1 MRLQVTLA
9 EPDGMWS
16 QPEGNAT
23 HGFYSSVEWKKANMK
38 AKWLTKN
45 VPGDGMCG
53 WGAIMLIIGW
63 LTLNDMVLRNKQPCG
78 WTPDGWMKVLDFLR
92 EVSIFIRTTL
102 RGPRTNLTDHL
113 VSAIES
119 SLNGTLGDGITHDQS
134 SYDMKKYRAL
144 QLADL
149 LWRPNQQP
157 IEQPAT
163 NQQLP
168 QDLWFSA
175 EYGNFVSAMLERPI
189 VVMSEV
195 HDDRNPFIPKVSFAF
210 YTPRPVTSMARGV
223 PGLKY
228 QYGTWTAYS
237 FEGLRKVFRES
248 GIGNPV
254 HLKLTQVGSHF
265 QPFYKKRPAGAQ
277 LTLLCPL

>member
-1 MRLQVTLA
+1 VRLQVTLA

-16 QPEGNAT
+16 QPEGKAT
-23 HGFYSSVEWKKANMK
+23 HGFYSSVEWKNANKA

-53 WGAIMLIIGW
+53 WVAIMLIIGW
-63 LTLNDMVLRNKQPCG
+63 LTLNDMVLLRNKQPCG
-78 WTPDGWMKVLDFLR
+78 WKPDGWMKVLDFLR

-134 SYDMKKYRAL
+134 SYDMKKFRAL

-149 LWRPNQQP
+149 LCPPNQQP

-195 HDDRNPFIPKVSFAF
+195 HDERNPYNPKVSFAF

-228 QYGTWTAYS
+228 QFGTWTAYS
-237 FEGLRKVFRES
+237 FQGLRKVFRES
-248 GIGNPV
+248 GISNPV
-254 HLKLTQVGSHF
+254 HLKLTQVRSHF
-265 QPFYKKRPAGAQ
+265 QPFYKKLPGAQ

>member
-1 MRLQVTLA
+1 
-9 EPDGMWS
+9 
-16 QPEGNAT
+16 
-23 HGFYSSVEWKKANMK
+23 
-38 AKWLTKN
+38 
-45 VPGDGMCG
+45 
-53 WGAIMLIIGW
+53 MLIIGW
-63 LTLNDMVLRNKQPCG
+63 LTLNDMVFSSKKEPCG
-78 WTPDGWMKVLDFLR
+78 WTPDGWMKVLDFLK

-134 SYDMKKYRAL
+134 SYDMKKHRAL

-189 VVMSEV
+189 VVM
-195 HDDRNPFIPKVSFAF
+195 
-210 YTPRPVTSMARGV
+210 
-223 PGLKY
+223 
-228 QYGTWTAYS
+228 
-237 FEGLRKVFRES
+237 
-248 GIGNPV
+248 
-254 HLKLTQVGSHF
+254 
-265 QPFYKKRPAGAQ
+265 
-277 LTLLCPL
+277 